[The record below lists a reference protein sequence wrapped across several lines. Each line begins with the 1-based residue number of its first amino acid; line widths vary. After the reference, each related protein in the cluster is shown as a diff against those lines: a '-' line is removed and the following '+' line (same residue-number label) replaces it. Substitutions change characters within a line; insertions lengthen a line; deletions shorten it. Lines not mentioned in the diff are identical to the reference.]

1 MDQRRGPSGGVLHME
16 VVETSKPSTSHSD
29 VYVYCGEDEV
39 VRQPGTIQFGP
50 TGVQIYNR
58 KNFPMYEL
66 IEFTMEL
73 SSDKPEDAI
82 RCTGIVANTEFDS
95 VSGLYRIWMQFLDL
109 PTSACERVHAITR
122 TSKDLCPFCKNY

>member
-1 MDQRRGPSGGVLHME
+1 ME
-16 VVETSKPSTSHSD
+16 AVETSQSTSHAG
-29 VYVYCGEDEV
+29 VYVYYGEDKG
-39 VRQPGTIQFGP
+39 VRQPGTVQFGP
-50 TGVQIYNR
+50 LGVQIYNR
-58 KNFPMYEL
+58 KKVPMYEL

-73 SSDKPEDAI
+73 PDTPEDTI
-82 RCTGIVANTEFDS
+82 TCTCIVANTEFDS